1 MAASTAKKIL
11 ISIVDDDESIRVAT
25 TGLIR
30 SFGFVAQAFAS
41 AEEFLQSPALDETS
55 CLISDIQMP
64 GIDGLELQRRLA
76 SENRRTPIIFI
87 TAFPDARIRER
98 ALAGGAV
105 CFLKKP
111 FEGQVLIQCVDRALN
126 QPKA

>member
-1 MAASTAKKIL
+1 MTASTANKIL

-25 TGLIR
+25 TDLIR

-41 AEEFLQSPALDETS
+41 AEEFLQSPELNETS

-98 ALAGGAV
+98 ALAVGAV

-126 QPKA
+126 HPNA

>member
-25 TGLIR
+25 AGLIR

-41 AEEFLQSPALDETS
+41 AEEFLQSPVLDETS

-111 FEGQVLIQCVDRALN
+111 FEGQVLIQCVDRALK
-126 QPKA
+126 QPNA